1 MTSKLELIA
10 LNILQEELDKN
21 KHTALKEDELIN
33 KLVKITGEEKEVLL
47 KALEDSE
54 IITTRVTSNDEIMRA
69 ALKEYTLENH
79 AAANIDRLQK
89 AFSKKQGHKKID
101 HNDLKMQRGVKL
113 SEEQLEAINTSLS
126 KGVSVI
132 TGGPGTGKTT
142 MVLGLVRAIKS
153 LNLNVTLCAPTG
165 KAAKRLGEATGLQK
179 FNPSTVHRYL
189 VNLNSFDVLIVD
201 EASMLDIGL
210 FQMVLET
217 IPDGK
222 QLVLIGDKDQLPPV
236 GSGQPFKDIIEFLGW
251 HNDPTGVTGQSTV
264 DGNVKGI
271 ISAAYA
277 IKSGRLP
284 DSNFS
289 LDSDNFEFI
298 ECEEENICD
307 RVLEYYFE
315 TLPKLLKK
323 DFDEIKDELQILSPQ
338 RKGTV
343 GVTTLNKEI
352 QNRVTRKGQHL
363 YKREGKDGLEL
374 FLRDRVIQ
382 TKNSNEPPVM
392 NGEVGNVLSSNETG
406 LKVLFNKQEFVFD
419 QDSAEDL
426 DLAYCLT
433 VHKSQGSEYAG
444 VIIPVTSEHDFML
457 ERDLI
462 YTAVTRGK
470 KKVCLIGNKDTFKNA
485 LKKRKYRYTGF
496 KLELDKKTSSKEI
509 GFSRLTQI
517 FRQAL

>member
-10 LNILQEELDKN
+10 LNILQEELNKN

-33 KLVKITGEEKEVLL
+33 KLVKITGEEKETLL

-101 HNDLKMQRGVKL
+101 HNDLKMRRGVKL

-189 VNLNSFDVLIVD
+189 ENIKTFDVLIVD
-201 EASMLDIGL
+201 EASMLDIDL
-210 FQMVLET
+210 FQTLLAT

-251 HNDPTGVTGQSTV
+251 HNKSTGETAKL
-264 DGNVKGI
+264 DIDENVNGI
-271 ISAAYA
+271 ISASYA
-277 IKSGRLP
+277 IKSGRVP

-289 LDSDNFEFI
+289 LDTDNFEFI
-298 ECEEENICD
+298 ECEEESICD
-307 RVLEYYFE
+307 CVLEHYFE
-315 TLPKLLKK
+315 TFPKLLKK

-338 RKGTV
+338 RKGPV
-343 GVTTLNKEI
+343 GVTDLNKEI
-352 QNRVTRKGQHL
+352 QSRLTRKGQHL
-363 YKREGKDGLEL
+363 YKRDGEEGLEL

-382 TKNSNEPPVM
+382 TRNSINPPVM

-406 LKVLFNKQEFVFD
+406 LTVLFNKQEFVFD

-426 DLAYCLT
+426 ELAYCLT

-444 VIIPVTSEHDFML
+444 VIIPVSNKHFKML

-470 KKVCLIGNKDTFKNA
+470 AKVCLIGNKDAFNRA
-485 LKKRKYRYTGF
+485 VRDRRYRYTGF
-496 KLELDKKTSSKEI
+496 KLELDKKTSTKEI
-509 GFSRLTQI
+509 GFSQLTQI
-517 FRQAL
+517 FRQS